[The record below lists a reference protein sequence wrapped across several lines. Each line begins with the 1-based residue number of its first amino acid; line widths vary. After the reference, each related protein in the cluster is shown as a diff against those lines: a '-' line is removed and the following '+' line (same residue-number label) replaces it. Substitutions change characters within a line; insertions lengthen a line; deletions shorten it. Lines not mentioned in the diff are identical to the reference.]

1 MLTCYLHR
9 LKVTNVDSFS
19 VPGDIQV
26 NYRVEVN
33 AEEAAVIVLDE
44 VVAVKITLTSP
55 LLREACETIVK
66 MEEGTTAGED
76 ADEDFLPRE
85 PCLRVSIIFALSLT
99 MSI

>member
-1 MLTCYLHR
+1 MLWCDFYR
-9 LKVTNVDSFS
+9 LRVTNVYSFS

-55 LLREACETIVK
+55 LLREACESIVK
-66 MEEGTTAGED
+66 MEEGTTAED

-85 PCLRVSIIFALSLT
+85 PCLRVSIFFVSSLT
-99 MSI
+99 MVI